1 MARTKGGKREALAR
15 DGALNPHPEA
25 VRDALFADN
34 PFFDPADLVQV
45 RYEMVRRHEVDG
57 QAIGEVAAKFGVSRP
72 TFYKA
77 QGALATTGLT
87 GLLPAQR
94 GPKGGHKLSDEMLAF
109 DADLR
114 TRTPGMTMAERL
126 AAIEQRFGIKVHR
139 RSLER
144 AVARKKNDAR
154 RPVHRRRPAGR
165 RLRGPAGGRLERAL
179 EWPGRP
185 RDPHSPRARGMDR
198 RVEAGG
204 ASRNTIRGLSAHT
217 FGHCG
222 ISPERAHPCSR
233 RNHRRSDDGGRSCTQ
248 LR

>member
-34 PFFDPADLVQV
+34 PFFDSADLVQV

-94 GPKGGHKLSDEMLAF
+94 GPKGGHKLSDAMLAF

-114 TRTPGMTMAERL
+114 ARTPGMTMAQRL
-126 AAIEQRFGIKVHR
+126 AAVEQRFGIKVHR

-144 AVARKKNDAR
+144 AVARKKK
-154 RPVHRRRPAGR
+154 
-165 RLRGPAGGRLERAL
+165 
-179 EWPGRP
+179 
-185 RDPHSPRARGMDR
+185 
-198 RVEAGG
+198 
-204 ASRNTIRGLSAHT
+204 
-217 FGHCG
+217 
-222 ISPERAHPCSR
+222 
-233 RNHRRSDDGGRSCTQ
+233 
-248 LR
+248 